1 MKKIYLIRHAQSKSN
16 AGKCIRPNADINI
29 TKLGQGQAQTLS
41 HWLGHHIDTPIDKV
55 FVSPYVRTQQTAQPF
70 LATLSDVPVEMIEPL
85 HEFNYLAYDHIK
97 DMSFSKLVKV
107 SDEYWQR
114 ADKHFQ
120 ANDSTESYVQFVG
133 RVRQTRQI
141 FADLPDGT
149 YVVFGH
155 GMWLGMLM
163 WQLLHHDNEHRL
175 MNMHAFR
182 QFELLVRPK
191 NCEVYLL
198 TGDELAITKV
208 RARGDED

>member
-1 MKKIYLIRHAQSKSN
+1 MKKIYLIRHAQSESN

-29 TKLGQGQAQTLS
+29 THLGQHQADVLAQ
-41 HWLGHHIDTPIDKV
+41 WLQQHIKEPISKV
-55 FVSPYVRTQQTAQPF
+55 FISPYVRTKQTAKPF
-70 LATLSDVPVEMIEPL
+70 LGTLTDVPTQTIETL
-85 HEFNYLAYDHIK
+85 HEFNYLAYEDIK
-97 DMSFSKLVKV
+97 DMSFNELIKV
-107 SDEYWQR
+107 SDDYWQQ

-120 ANDSTESYVQFVG
+120 AAQNTESYVNFVH

-141 FADLPDGT
+141 FDELPKGV

-175 MNMHAFR
+175 MNMAAFR

-208 RARGDED
+208 RARGDEE